1 MPESKVTALINF
13 VAPFYPESAEN
24 PEWSIIFFCQQ
35 KFIKKYWLLPKILSS
50 HELSDSVKF
59 FSQKDLNIIVYGYH
73 HLSTYRTYYSNL
85 YYLHESVIWQ
95 SSARSHFLT
104 IKILAWSI
112 SCISYM
118 IWNAATILNM
128 GDVLAPV

>member
-1 MPESKVTALINF
+1 MPECKVTALINF
-13 VAPFYPESAEN
+13 IAPFYPVSAEN

-35 KFIKKYWLLPKILSS
+35 KFIRNILITHWNFIFPRTFRFCEILLSKRPKL
-50 HELSDSVKF
+50 
-59 FSQKDLNIIVYGYH
+59 VYGYH
-73 HLSTYRTYYSNL
+73 HLSTYRTYDTNL
-85 YYLHESVIWQ
+85 VFFHECVIWQ

-104 IKILAWSI
+104 IKTLDWSI

-118 IWNAATILNM
+118 TWNAATILNM